1 MSIHAQV
8 TNFINHPQPDR
19 FEDLALAVFAHQ
31 FDQIGPYRKFC
42 LDCGASPAGVRAV
55 TEVPVVSTA
64 AFKYVAFCNGD
75 PERIFLTSGTTR
87 GPDQR
92 GRHFVAD
99 LEHYRASAISHL
111 RRMLFPDRRRT
122 WMLALHPTAERMP
135 ESSLSQMISWCIESF
150 GTGRSLCCATPQRVE
165 TDAALGFLRAAV
177 SAGEAICIL
186 GTTAALSTLFEYL
199 EATGA
204 RLELAPGSRLM
215 DTGGAKGQAKPLAP
229 EEVVA
234 MAQRYL
240 RIAPPMVINEYG
252 MTELSSQLY
261 DATAFNSPGL
271 LAAEG
276 RVKVAPPWLKVMAR
290 DPVTLLP
297 LKAGQT
303 GLLSFFDLA
312 NAGSVSAL
320 LTEDLGS
327 VAADGTVRIFG
338 RVLASDPRG
347 CALGIEQ
354 FAQPDL
360 GTAKPLSMALPR
372 DQTWGAQTG
381 DRTVQAIVK
390 IAADLRG
397 LAARRVDPRRV
408 AEALARACARWR
420 DPDFSGRIGTLV
432 RVAAATGQSE
442 ALLGASLDA
451 LLARFTPQSLND
463 LARELRA
470 RDGVIGVILPGNV
483 MGAGLHELVQALIGG
498 AGLIVKAASEEPLF
512 FVEFRRTLAAIDA
525 EVAARIQVLVWN
537 RLDREATVAL
547 ARVCDRVAAFGD
559 DETMAAVA
567 AIAGPK
573 LIDFGSRLSGAL
585 LSHEAI
591 CGPHAQSNAAALA
604 RDVALYDQRGC
615 LSLHHVFIETSS
627 VREAQ
632 VFAGIL
638 AREMAALARS
648 MATPAIAPIADTV
661 AARAVRENARWRALG
676 GAPVALWEGDG
687 LGWTVILDPEADF
700 EASPRCRTVRVS
712 VVASHDELAQRLGPA
727 AGRLEGF
734 AIADPAGRLGRSRAL
749 LGSLGVSYFCPPG
762 RLQSPPPSWPHG
774 GGRFL
779 NLMVPG
785 DG

>member
-19 FEDLALAVFAHQ
+19 FEQLALAVFAHQ
-31 FDQIGPYRKFC
+31 FEQIEPYRNFC
-42 LDCGASPAGVRAV
+42 LDCGASPASVRAV

-87 GPDQR
+87 GRDQR

-111 RRMLFPDRRRT
+111 GRMLFPDRSRT
-122 WMLALHPTAERMP
+122 WMLALHPTADRMP
-135 ESSLSQMISWCIESF
+135 ESSLSQMVSWCVESF
-150 GTGRSLCCATPQRVE
+150 GAGRSLCCATPQRVE

-177 SAGEAICIL
+177 SAGEAVCIL

-204 RLELAPGSRLM
+204 RLELALGSRLM

-261 DATAFNSPGL
+261 DATAFNAPGL
-271 LAAEG
+271 LAADG
-276 RVKVAPPWLKVMAR
+276 RVKVAPPWLKVIAR
-290 DPVTLLP
+290 DPVTLRP

-320 LTEDLGS
+320 LTEDLGT
-327 VAADGTVRIFG
+327 VAADGTVRILG

-354 FAQPDL
+354 FAQPGV
-360 GTAKPLSMALPR
+360 GTAKPLST
-372 DQTWGAQTG
+372 DETWRAQTG
-381 DRTVQAIVK
+381 DRSAQAIVK

-397 LAARRVDPRRV
+397 WAAERIDPRRV
-408 AEALARACARWR
+408 ADALGRACARWR
-420 DPDFSGRIGTLV
+420 EPAFDRRITTLA
-432 RVAAATGQSE
+432 RAAAAAGQSE

-451 LLARFTPQSLND
+451 LLASFTPQSLND

-470 RDGVIGVILPGNV
+470 RDGLIGVILPGNV
-483 MGAGLHELVQALIGG
+483 IGAGLHELVQALIGG

-525 EVAARIQVLVWN
+525 EVAARIQVLVWT

-615 LSLHHVFIETSS
+615 LSLHHVFVETSS
-627 VREAQ
+627 VRDAQ

-638 AREMAALARS
+638 AREMAVLARS

-661 AARAVRENARWRALG
+661 AARGVRENARWRAIG
-676 GAPVALWEGDG
+676 GAPVVLWEGEG

-712 VVASHDELAQRLGPA
+712 VVASHDELAQRLASA

-734 AIADPAGRLGRSRAL
+734 AIADPAGRLGHLRAL
-749 LGSLGVSYFCPPG
+749 LQSLGVSYFCRPG